1 MRWISSKWGTSET
14 GRRVRIYALT
24 AAGRKQ
30 LHKEE
35 AQWQRA
41 TSIVERVLK
50 ISEDPS

>member
-1 MRWISSKWGTSET
+1 MDFFEVGPSES

-24 AAGRKQ
+24 STGRKQ

-41 TSIVERVLK
+41 TSIVQRFLN
-50 ISEDPS
+50 ISEKPS